1 MGIINV
7 LDIEVANLIA
17 AGEVVER
24 PANAVKELVE
34 NSVDAGARTVSVEI
48 LGGGIRSLRV
58 TDDGCG
64 MSAEDAVV
72 AVRRHATSKLRR
84 AEDLAAIMTLGFRGE
99 ALAAITAV
107 AKFRLLTK
115 RAEDA
120 EGTSLSGEYGKV
132 TDIVPAGCPDGTTI
146 VCESLFSATPARL
159 KFLKSESSEASAVAG
174 ALEKLALSHPEIA
187 FRFVSDGAL
196 KFSTSG
202 DGNLKNA
209 IYSVYGSAFAKNLIT
224 VDGKFG
230 GIGVSG
236 FTCSPENLRGNRGMQ
251 QFFINERCVRSKTLT
266 SALEAAYRSYI
277 PGGKFPSCVLH
288 ITIPASLVD
297 VNIHPAKLEVKFS
310 DEKAVFD
317 AVFASIRR
325 ALSVGISRPEMNLS
339 DLSEKTHEKEKLQ
352 DLFRE
357 AEEKGEKSEKQEIY
371 EEPPKPSAEESRQAP
386 FVFEARTVSEPSA
399 PVQKPIEK
407 PLVRFSFDDDL
418 PVDIPVVSRKEESPV
433 RRVNAF
439 GSVSDF
445 DYLKTIY
452 ASAIRKAEEPK
463 IEPAPVAPISEKTD
477 ANIAEAPTKPIPEY
491 RIVGEI
497 FASYIIVETEDKI
510 LMVDKHAAHERINF
524 ERLRA
529 NMDMDTPD
537 VQMILTPEKIAV
549 STEEAAFCEEYRKDL
564 EACGFEFSVAPKEIA
579 VRGIPFGF
587 EKSEARSLFLSIVG
601 EGVNSSVPPE
611 STKRAIFERALYQSS
626 CKASVKAGRI
636 YDGAHLRWIC
646 DNLFRYDCVKYCPHG
661 RPVAFEISKKEIDTR
676 FGRA

>member
-48 LGGGIRSLRV
+48 LGGGVRSLRV

-407 PLVRFSFDDDL
+407 PLARFSFDDDL

-463 IEPAPVAPISEKTD
+463 FEPAPVAPISEKTD

-564 EACGFEFSVAPKEIA
+564 EACGFEFSVASKEIA